1 MKMSLCAI
9 SPLVHPVSSLVF
21 PSCLSALLYTTC
33 LRLVVICRHLPIRNV
48 NVDVLWMNEKAI
60 RYYLSSS
67 HRNICV
73 YMCIHVWL
81 QWYLWVCAL
90 IVFLCVHVSLS
101 VHVHA
106 HFQLS
111 SARQSLQCDTNK
123 CLDVSVSLSFSWIEL
138 SSHGPVVLRKTS
150 TPIVPHKAPNAD
162 AAVAYEA
169 QCCVCVRMC
178 WGGLVT
184 VRERLSLSDQGPFKQ
199 GQSWCLRG
207 HINLQPFHVQ
217 KHTC

>member
-101 VHVHA
+101 VHVHT

-111 SARQSLQCDTNK
+111 SAQLAKVSSVTQTN
-123 CLDVSVSLSFSWIEL
+123 VWMS
-138 SSHGPVVLRKTS
+138 
-150 TPIVPHKAPNAD
+150 
-162 AAVAYEA
+162 
-169 QCCVCVRMC
+169 
-178 WGGLVT
+178 
-184 VRERLSLSDQGPFKQ
+184 LSLSHSLGSSFRHMGP
-199 GQSWCLRG
+199 WC
-207 HINLQPFHVQ
+207 
-217 KHTC
+217 

>member
-111 SARQSLQCDTNK
+111 SARQSLQCDTQLPNFERQNGNIFWACYK
-123 CLDVSVSLSFSWIEL
+123 QVDDNRMRKLPVINVS
-138 SSHGPVVLRKTS
+138 
-150 TPIVPHKAPNAD
+150 
-162 AAVAYEA
+162 
-169 QCCVCVRMC
+169 
-178 WGGLVT
+178 
-184 VRERLSLSDQGPFKQ
+184 
-199 GQSWCLRG
+199 
-207 HINLQPFHVQ
+207 
-217 KHTC
+217 